1 MSSYV
6 MRFIIFFIIF
16 WMSHFTKYTYHIC
29 SYVNYEE
36 IININ
41 IKLPNNINTI
51 EIKRK
56 YVLINKLH
64 FSKKKYKP
72 I

>member
-16 WMSHFTKYTYHIC
+16 WMSHFAKYTYHIC

-41 IKLPNNINTI
+41 TKLPNNINTI

-56 YVLINKLH
+56 DVLIDKLY